1 MERRDIKMEEA
12 AVTSLKGKQG
22 AASRNRKKEAR
33 RGKLPKYLLQIT
45 KGGRTGLGRGL
56 PLQRLDSH
64 KAVPEHGSWLLI
76 MLKTLWKSPRIKE
89 YIRTSPQRH
98 HSVQAWWH
106 ASVILRGR
114 GRRMVISKSVRAM
127 P

>member
-1 MERRDIKMEEA
+1 ME
-12 AVTSLKGKQG
+12 G
-22 AASRNRKKEAR
+22 A
-33 RGKLPKYLLQIT
+33 GQDW
-45 KGGRTGLGRGL
+45 GGGL

-98 HSVQAWWH
+98 HSVQAQWH

-114 GRRMVISKSVRAM
+114 GRRMVISKSIRAT